1 MSPDRA
7 AGLDRG
13 GPGIPGT
20 GLEQGGGG
28 TVQRLLALGA
38 AASRH
43 VNVTLAVLIT
53 VCCFVLA
60 FATGFWLLFRLAYLT
75 AFALPL
81 LYYWTRAMSNSL
93 DVEVQRTTQRVTQGQ
108 PIEGRIT
115 VRSRSLLPK
124 VWLEVEDPS
133 SVPGHNEKRVVTL
146 GSRGVTS
153 WDYRIRTRVR
163 GLYTLGPVRV
173 TASDPFGF
181 FHFTCTFGD
190 TTTLLVYPNAP
201 DLPNFYIPP
210 ANLPGEGRIRR
221 RTHNVTPNVAG
232 VRPYEP
238 GDSFNRVHWPAT
250 AHRGQPMVKIF
261 ELDPASDI
269 WLVLDLERRQHAGEG
284 EDGTEEMAVSVAAS
298 IARYF
303 LNAHRSV
310 GMISFG
316 NDLRINEPDRG
327 QNHYTRLLESLAL
340 ARASGDVP
348 LTNLLIEE
356 SRRFGRHTTVVV
368 ITPSATQDWALTLM
382 SLQGRGV
389 KVAAVLLEAD
399 TFGGTT
405 SSLDVYG
412 TLAAGGVYAYT
423 IKHQDDVG
431 RALSEGS
438 DPMLGR
444 IAPAKK

>member
-1 MSPDRA
+1 M
-7 AGLDRG
+7 
-13 GPGIPGT
+13 
-20 GLEQGGGG
+20 
-28 TVQRLLALGA
+28 QRLLAIGRA
-38 AASRH
+38 ARRNA
-43 VNVTLAVLIT
+43 NATLAVVIAF
-53 VCCFVLA
+53 VCFVIALSS
-60 FATGFWLLFRLAYLT
+60 GFWLLFRLSYVV

-81 LYYWTRAMSNSL
+81 LYFWTRIVARSL
-93 DVEVQRTTQRVTQGQ
+93 EVEVQRTTQRVTQGQ

-115 VRSRSLLPK
+115 VRSRTILPK
-124 VWLEVEDPS
+124 MWLEVEDPS
-133 SVPGHNEKRVVTL
+133 SVPGHNARRVLAL
-146 GSRGVTS
+146 GAQGIAS
-153 WDYRIRTRVR
+153 WDYRTRTRVR

-181 FHFTCTFGD
+181 FHMTRTFGD

-269 WLVLDLERRQHAGEG
+269 WLVLDLEGKHHAGEG
-284 EDGTEEMAVSVAAS
+284 EDSTEEVAVSVAAS
-298 IARYF
+298 VARFF

-310 GMISFG
+310 GLISFG
-316 NDLRINEPDRG
+316 DDLRINEPDRG

-340 ARASGDVP
+340 ARANGTVP
-348 LTNLLIEE
+348 LTNLLTEE
-356 SRRFGRHTTVVV
+356 SRRFGRHTTVVA
-368 ITPSATQDWALTLM
+368 ITPSATQEWALTLM

-405 SSLDVYG
+405 SPLDVYG

-423 IKHQDDVG
+423 VKHHDDLG

-444 IAPAKK
+444 IAPAKR

>member
-1 MSPDRA
+1 MQQP
-7 AGLDRG
+7 
-13 GPGIPGT
+13 
-20 GLEQGGGG
+20 
-28 TVQRLLALGA
+28 LALGMA
-38 AASRH
+38 LRRH
-43 VNVTLAVLIT
+43 FNVTLAVVLT
-53 VCCFVLA
+53 VVCFVVA
-60 FATGFWLLFRLAYLT
+60 FATGFWLLFRLAYVT

-81 LYYWTRAMSNSL
+81 LHFWTKAMVDGL
-93 DVEVQRTTQRVTQGQ
+93 EVEVQRTTQRVTQGQ

-115 VRSRSLLPK
+115 IRSKSILPK

-133 SVPGHNEKRVVTL
+133 SVPGHNARRVLTL
-146 GSRGVTS
+146 GARGVDS
-153 WDYRIRTRVR
+153 WDYRTQTRIR

-181 FHFTCTFGD
+181 FHRTRTFGD

-201 DLPNFYIPP
+201 ELPNFYIPP

-221 RTHNVTPNVAG
+221 RTHNVTPNVSG

-250 AHRGQPMVKIF
+250 AHRGQPMVKVF

-269 WLVLDLERRQHAGEG
+269 WLVLDLEQRHHAGEG
-284 EDGTEEMAVSVAAS
+284 EEGTEEMAVSVAAS
-298 IARYF
+298 VARFF

-310 GMISFG
+310 GLISFG
-316 NDLRINEPDRG
+316 ANLRVNEPDRG
-327 QNHYTRLLESLAL
+327 QNHYTRILESLAL
-340 ARASGDVP
+340 ARATGDVP
-348 LTNLLIEE
+348 LTNLLTEE

-368 ITPSATQDWALTLM
+368 ITPSPAQDWALSLM
-382 SLQGRGV
+382 SLQSRGV

-399 TFGGTT
+399 TFGGAV
-405 SSLDVYG
+405 SPLDVYG

-423 IKHQDDVG
+423 VKHHDDLT

-438 DPMLGR
+438 DPTLGR
-444 IAPAKK
+444 IAPVKR